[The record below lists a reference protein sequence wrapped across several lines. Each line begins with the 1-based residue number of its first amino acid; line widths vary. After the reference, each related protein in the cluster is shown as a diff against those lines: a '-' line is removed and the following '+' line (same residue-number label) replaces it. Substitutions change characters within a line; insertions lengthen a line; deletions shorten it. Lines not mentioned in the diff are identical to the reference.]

1 MVSDERL
8 GAITLEVFKQIID
21 ILILA
26 IGNALI
32 ILGEGCITYVKENG
46 ENFERINKRFTPN
59 T

>member
-1 MVSDERL
+1 MNDDRL

-32 ILGEGCITYVKENG
+32 ILGEGCITYVKESG
-46 ENFERINKRFTPN
+46 ANFENANKRFTPN